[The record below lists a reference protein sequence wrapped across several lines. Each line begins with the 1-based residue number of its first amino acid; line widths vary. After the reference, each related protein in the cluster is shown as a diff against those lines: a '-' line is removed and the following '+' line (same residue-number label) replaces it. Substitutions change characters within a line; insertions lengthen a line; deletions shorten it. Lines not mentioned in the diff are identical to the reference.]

1 MVRPNA
7 AGDGDDEDD
16 EGLDNA
22 WEEEADKTDESEDG
36 SDGDES
42 EGFDDGA
49 RISTS
54 SIHDE
59 DINVEDDIGD
69 INDSTSSSDLSDAE
83 IEDGD
88 TASNEDDVEVSTAN
102 ITEED
107 VKGEGEKFGF
117 AGEEDAE
124 TDEDE
129 GRDED
134 NTEIDGL
141 GDLDKGG
148 GMADD
153 INNGVASL
161 GVVGI
166 EDDERQ
172 EELRDDFFQT
182 ARDFRL
188 GYYGEE
194 CVEEYFLSDGAD
206 DVSPVWGLV
215 FASMVCA
222 AIFAFKRPDT
232 EELGGKVSDAIGN
245 IGEGIG
251 GAS

>member
-1 MVRPNA
+1 MVKPTA
-7 AGDGDDEDD
+7 AGDGDEDD

-22 WEEEADKTDESEDG
+22 WGKEADETDEDEDG
-36 SDGDES
+36 GGES

-59 DINVEDDIGD
+59 DIDVEGDIGD
-69 INDSTSSSDLSDAE
+69 INDSPSTSDLSDAE
-83 IEDGD
+83 IDGAE
-88 TASNEDDVEVSTAN
+88 TSNEDDVEVSMAT
-102 ITEED
+102 ITEDD
-107 VKGEGEKFGF
+107 VDGDEKFGF

-124 TDEDE
+124 NTDEGE
-129 GRDED
+129 GSDED
-134 NTEIDGL
+134 DAEIDGL

-232 EELGGKVSDAIGN
+232 EELGGKVSDAVGN
-245 IGEGIG
+245 IGEGLG

>member
-1 MVRPNA
+1 MVSPNA
-7 AGDGDDEDD
+7 TGGDDEEEEDDGLENPWKEDDD
-16 EGLDNA
+16 E
-22 WEEEADKTDESEDG
+22 DG
-36 SDGDES
+36 E
-42 EGFDDGA
+42 
-49 RISTS
+49 
-54 SIHDE
+54 
-59 DINVEDDIGD
+59 EDDVGEIDGETEIATADIHEENVRVDDVGD
-69 INDSTSSSDLSDAE
+69 INDSSSSDLSDAE
-83 IEDGD
+83 IEEENEEELDIE
-88 TASNEDDVEVSTAN
+88 TADVTEDDV
-102 ITEED
+102 D
-107 VKGEGEKFGF
+107 GGEKFGF

-124 TDEDE
+124 SDKDEGSDED
-129 GRDED
+129 GA
-134 NTEIDGL
+134 EIEGL

-232 EELGGKVSDAIGN
+232 EELGGKVSDAVGN
-245 IGEGIG
+245 IGEGLG
-251 GAS
+251 GASS